1 MFLFFLMIRRPPRST
16 RTDTLFPY
24 TTLFRSPEPEAQA
37 HDALPDVEQRRA
49 RRGIVRVRE
58 VLRQLL
64 EADADRRGE
73 AAQEGVAEIGRILDR
88 AVDRRHVELVARRHH
103 GNAHAPDSHLHR
115 AVIIELL
122 LEEAPLDRKSTR
134 LNSSH

>member
-1 MFLFFLMIRRPPRST
+1 MSEVCVFFLMIRRPPRST

-24 TTLFRSPEPEAQA
+24 TTLFRSREDVLPEPEAQA

-58 VLRQLL
+58 VLRPLL

-73 AAQEGVAEIGRILDR
+73 AAQEDVAEIGRILDR
-88 AVDRRHVELVARRHH
+88 AVDRRHVEIVARRHH
-103 GNAHAPDSHLHR
+103 GNAHAPDSPLHR
-115 AVIIELL
+115 
-122 LEEAPLDRKSTR
+122 DRKSTS
-134 LNSSH
+134 LNSS

>member
-1 MFLFFLMIRRPPRST
+1 M
-16 RTDTLFPY
+16 
-24 TTLFRSPEPEAQA
+24 
-37 HDALPDVEQRRA
+37 
-49 RRGIVRVRE
+49 
-58 VLRQLL
+58 L

-115 AVIIELL
+115 PVIIELL
-122 LEEAPLDRKSTR
+122 LEEAPLRRDRVGLRRRAVLPHR
-134 LNSSH
+134 LGRRLEELSSELQSLMRTSYAVFCLKKNRYSLTHLTPLT